1 MESMPSDQTL
11 SGRHPTL
18 QDHGGCRDGGA
29 HGPSRAPNR
38 VGGRTEYRLAI
49 LHDVTYFAPL
59 MGEALAD
66 WSVDK
71 FPEAVL
77 YPSCGAEMKRRR
89 TRAIGYIRIYNVVCV
104 RWGCRNRIQQVPQC
118 QSVKDGPILYPERI
132 GF

>member
-11 SGRHPTL
+11 SRTPSTL

-29 HGPSRAPNR
+29 HGPFWTPNR

-89 TRAIGYIRIYNVVCV
+89 TRAIGYIRIYVGDEDAETGYSKYLSCH
-104 RWGCRNRIQQVPQC
+104 
-118 QSVKDGPILYPERI
+118 
-132 GF
+132 